1 MTFGS
6 YANLKHANSKN
17 DFFAK
22 IFAQL
27 KKKQYLCTR
36 FCVMSE
42 NDHYIIDLKRLP
54 IGCHSFDITLDDAFF
69 RSLEKTEVLS
79 GNVVGKATLN
89 LREEDYQLNI
99 AVQGTVFVVCD
110 RCLDPM
116 PLEIEA
122 SEEVTDEGLPV
133 TGDPITHNPSP
144 VTLDLSWLAYEI
156 VSINI
161 PIVHCH
167 QPGECNKQM
176 ELLLHD
182 HLCDDLE
189 PDEIND

>member
-1 MTFGS
+1 
-6 YANLKHANSKN
+6 
-17 DFFAK
+17 
-22 IFAQL
+22 
-27 KKKQYLCTR
+27 
-36 FCVMSE
+36 MSE
-42 NDHYIIDLKRLP
+42 QRHYIIDLSRLP
-54 IGCHSFDITLDDAFF
+54 VGTHTFDIALDDEFF
-69 RSLEKTEVLS
+69 GELEKSEILRGSVS
-79 GNVVGKATLN
+79 AQATLT
-89 LREEDYQLNI
+89 LREEDYSLRMT
-99 AVQGTVFVVCD
+99 VHGTVFVVCD

-116 PLEIEA
+116 TLEINDEQEIW
-122 SEEVTDEGLPV
+122 SEDEEISNLKSQ
-133 TGDPITHNPSP
+133 ISN
-144 VTLDLSWLAYEI
+144 LDLSWLAYEI